1 MNRILILC
9 LLVLV
14 VIGNT
19 SEGWTKKSEEV
30 PKDLK
35 DEKENMKEVLAHW
48 QENISNKKYTTTTS
62 TSTMPPTT
70 SSSTMPRTIT
80 EELIELLKHGMN
92 IIKDEMKEIKEE
104 MKKIKEEVRKER
116 KAELEKN
123 NQDSTN
129 EILCF
134 CKYLQYLGII
144 PKKINCMGIKNSAVC
159 STSFRSKANPWNSPP
174 KICPRKKAHG
184 HKPTAK
190 SSPNLKAH
198 RQKPTKTKNQRP

>member
-48 QENISNKKYTTTTS
+48 QENISNKRYTTTTS

-104 MKKIKEEVRKER
+104 LKDEMKEIKGEMTKEIKEELK
-116 KAELEKN
+116 
-123 NQDSTN
+123 
-129 EILCF
+129 
-134 CKYLQYLGII
+134 
-144 PKKINCMGIKNSAVC
+144 KNSQDILKKMREFWPE
-159 STSFRSKANPWNSPP
+159 STPA
-174 KICPRKKAHG
+174 
-184 HKPTAK
+184 T
-190 SSPNLKAH
+190 
-198 RQKPTKTKNQRP
+198 TKLWFQG